1 MLTNRCEYQGSSDMT
16 HYIYVPCHHWCG
28 LLKNPYSLLTMSV
41 EYISTFANHSLVMV
55 SSPYESKI
63 LDWDEN
69 PRPKII
75 NKIKANLLTKQY
87 EISLLTPRPFIAL
100 RIISNFTYKIKARVN
115 IYYILYNL
123 RSYKKDKHLQ
133 RNIATKH
140 STLNQNENIH
150 SHNINTFQI

>member
-1 MLTNRCEYQGSSDMT
+1 MNLRFSIGTKT
-16 HYIYVPCHHWCG
+16 
-28 LLKNPYSLLTMSV
+28 
-41 EYISTFANHSLVMV
+41 
-55 SSPYESKI
+55 
-63 LDWDEN
+63 

-75 NKIKANLLTKQY
+75 NKIKTNLLTKQH

-115 IYYILYNL
+115 IHYILFNL

-133 RNIATKH
+133 RNIATTH

-150 SHNINTFQI
+150 SNNINTFEI